1 MNDSGRRL
9 LAVLAHPDDE
19 SYGMGG
25 TLARYSREGVDVHV
39 AIATDGAA
47 GSIDPRWHGD
57 RSRLAEARADELR
70 RASEIL
76 GVQIHRLGYRDS
88 GYIGDP
94 AGEHP
99 LAWVNADQTEAVG
112 RVVALIRRLRPDVLV
127 THDETGGYYHPDHIQ
142 CCTVVTAAF
151 DAAGDPDKYAEIG
164 PEPFRPARFYY
175 SAFSNRMV
183 KFLMAYMRLKRQDP
197 TRAGR
202 NQDID
207 YTRIGVP
214 PEKITTTVDY
224 RPYWDLKIAAS
235 AEHGS
240 QGGGTSFSRM
250 FPFWL
255 QKRLFGHETYIR
267 VHPPLPE
274 GRREKGLFEGLG
286 DQGNS

>member
-1 MNDSGRRL
+1 MSTSRRRL

-47 GSIDPRWHGD
+47 GSIDPKWQGD
-57 RSRLAEARADELR
+57 RSRLAEARTGELE
-70 RASEIL
+70 RASDIL
-76 GVQIHRLGYRDS
+76 GVQLHRLGYRDS

-99 LAWVNADQTEAVG
+99 RAWINADKHEAVG
-112 RVVALIRRLRPDVLV
+112 EVVELIRRLRPDVLV

-142 CCTVVTAAF
+142 CCTIVTAAF
-151 DAAGDPDKYAEIG
+151 KATADATQYAEIG
-164 PEPFRPARFYY
+164 PEPFRPVRFYY
-175 SAFSNRMV
+175 SAFSNRWV
-183 KFLMAYMRLKRQDP
+183 RFLMAYMRLKGQDP

-207 YTRIGVP
+207 YTRIGLP
-214 PEKITTTVDY
+214 PEVITTTVNY
-224 RPYWDLKIAAS
+224 RKYWDIKMAAS

-250 FPFWL
+250 FPVWL
-255 QKRLFGHETYIR
+255 QKILFGYETYIR
-267 VHPPLPE
+267 VAPPLAK
-274 GRREKGLFEGLG
+274 GQHEKGLF
-286 DQGNS
+286 DQLDS

>member
-1 MNDSGRRL
+1 MSAAGRRL

-25 TLARYSREGVDVHV
+25 TLARYAREGVDVHV

-47 GSIDPRWHGD
+47 GSIDARWQGD
-57 RSRLAEARADELR
+57 RSRLAEARAGEVR
-70 RASEIL
+70 RASDVL
-76 GVQIHRLGYRDS
+76 GVQLHMLGYRDS

-99 LAWVNADQTEAVG
+99 KAWINADETEAVG
-112 RVVALIRRLRPDVLV
+112 RVVGLIRQLRPDVLV

-151 DAAGDPDKYAEIG
+151 HAAGDPTQYPDLG

-175 SAFSNRMV
+175 SAFSNRWV
-183 KFLMAYMRLKRQDP
+183 KVLMFYMRLKGQDP

-202 NQDID
+202 NRDID
-207 YTRIGVP
+207 YSRIGLP
-214 PEKITTTVDY
+214 PEKITTTINY
-224 RPYWDLKIAAS
+224 RNYWDVKMAAS

-250 FPFWL
+250 FPRWL
-255 QKRLFGHETYIR
+255 QKLLFGYETFIR
-267 VHPPLPE
+267 VSPPLAP
-274 GRREKGLFEGLG
+274 GVREKGFF
-286 DQGNS
+286 DQL